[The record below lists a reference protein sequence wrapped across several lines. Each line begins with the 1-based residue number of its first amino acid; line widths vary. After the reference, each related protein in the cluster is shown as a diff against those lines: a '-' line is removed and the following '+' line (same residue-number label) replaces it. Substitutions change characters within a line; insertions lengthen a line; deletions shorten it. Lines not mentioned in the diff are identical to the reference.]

1 MSHLFTIQVSGI
13 DLNRDYEDLHGA
25 GCDDALIAV
34 VDDVVYLDFARE
46 APSFDQAVESAKR
59 DVARAGGQVVRIM
72 PTPEI
77 PDLAAAVAR
86 GYRAAGRDAG
96 GSASGDRRLAGAG
109 E

>member
-13 DLNRDYEDLHGA
+13 DLNRDYEDVLHGA

-77 PDLAAAVAR
+77 PDLYAFGV
-86 GYRAAGRDAG
+86 DIKV
-96 GSASGDRRLAGAG
+96 
-109 E
+109 